1 MKQEVVKA
9 LKKVTNLS
17 FQEIEKLIET
27 PPSKALGDYAFPCF
41 ILSKKLKQN
50 PNEIAISLSKEIISP
65 YFEKVET
72 KGPYLNIFLSRE
84 KLLDLTIKK
93 ILKEK
98 GKYGSFNLG
107 KNKKVVIEMSSP
119 NIAKPFG
126 IGHLRSTI
134 IGNSISNI
142 NSFLGFR
149 TIKINYLGDW
159 G

>member
-50 PNEIAISLSKEIISP
+50 
-65 YFEKVET
+65 
-72 KGPYLNIFLSRE
+72 LN
-84 KLLDLTIKK
+84 
-93 ILKEK
+93 EK

-142 NSFLGFR
+142 HSFLGFK

-159 G
+159 GTPFGKIILGFKKFGSEAKLKKNPSKHLL